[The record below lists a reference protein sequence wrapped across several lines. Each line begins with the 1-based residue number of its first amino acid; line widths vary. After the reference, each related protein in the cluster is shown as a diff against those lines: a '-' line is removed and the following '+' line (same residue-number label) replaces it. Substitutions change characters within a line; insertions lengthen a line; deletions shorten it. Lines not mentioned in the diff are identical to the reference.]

1 MNPLSHDD
9 AHTPVYKAEIID
21 ALSEIDKV
29 KVIADSKH
37 TICQGQLVHR
47 DEFEMF
53 ITNGVDSEVIQF
65 TVLEEWTKVVIGGI
79 SYYKDV
85 KVRVTNSTNT
95 AICPIQ
101 DHDSLRTI
109 FNNICTS
116 LGLNVAQAIP
126 PAFDTTI
133 TNRHSHQFLSAI

>member
-9 AHTPVYKAEIID
+9 ANTPVYKAEILD

-47 DEFEMF
+47 DEFEMY
-53 ITNGVDSEVIQF
+53 ITNGVDSEVILF
-65 TVLEEWTKVVIGGI
+65 TVLEEWTKVLIRGI

-101 DHDSLRTI
+101 DYDSLRTV

-116 LGLNVAQAIP
+116 LGLNVA
-126 PAFDTTI
+126 PAMLPVFDTTI
-133 TNRHSHQFLSAI
+133 TNRHSHQLLSVI